1 VTAEEGSMKFSAFI
15 EANLDAILDEW
26 DAFARTLLP
35 AARTMTDLQLRDHAR
50 EILLAI
56 AEDMKTSRSE
66 EQRSA
71 KSRQITGGPGA
82 ITAGASHGSARHVSG
97 FDLPQLVGEFR
108 ALRASVLSLWSR
120 SSVATAVQPA
130 LEEIARFNEAVDQAL
145 AESVERYSADVA
157 RSRDIFLAV
166 LGHDVRGPL
175 SGIRMATDVLV
186 MPTLAE
192 TMRMQV
198 AMRIRRASETIAR
211 LTSDLLEYTRSRLGR
226 GIPIER
232 SACDLL
238 VLCEEALDTV
248 KGTYPEQQFVLRF
261 SGDLG
266 LELDPARMQQVLLN
280 LLHNAVQHGDRSLP
294 VALHVEGEEDAVVMK
309 VANFGAPIATE
320 VMQVIFEPLITVP
333 LPGAAAHE
341 RSRTSL
347 GLGLFIVRE
356 IVQGH
361 HGTISVSSAADTGT
375 VFTVRLPRLPS

>member
-1 VTAEEGSMKFSAFI
+1 MKFSSFI
-15 EANLDAILDEW
+15 ETNLEAILEEW

-35 AARTMTDLQLRDHAR
+35 AAKTMTDPQLRDHAR
-50 EILLAI
+50 EILLTI
-56 AEDMKTSRSE
+56 AKEMETSQSED
-66 EQRSA
+66 QRSA
-71 KSRQITGGPGA
+71 KSRRISGAPGA
-82 ITAGASHGSARHVSG
+82 VTAGASHGAARHVSG

-120 SSVATAVQPA
+120 SAVVTYVQPA

-145 AESVERYSADVA
+145 ADSVERYSADVA

-192 TMRMQV
+192 TRRMQV
-198 AMRIRRASETIAR
+198 AMRVRRASEVIGR
-211 LTSDLLEYTRSRLGR
+211 LTSDLIEYTRSRLGR

-238 VLCEEALDTV
+238 MLCEETLDAV
-248 KGTYPEQQFVLRF
+248 KGTYPDQQFVKQF
-261 SGDLG
+261 SGNLR
-266 LELDPARMQQVLLN
+266 LELDTARMQQVLFN
-280 LLHNAVQHGDRSLP
+280 ILHNAVQHGDRSLP
-294 VALHVEGEEDAVVMK
+294 VTLCVAGEEDEVVLK
-309 VANFGAPIATE
+309 VTNFGTPIATE
-320 VMQVIFEPLITVP
+320 EMQTIFEPLVSMP
-333 LPGAAAHE
+333 LSGAAHHE

-361 HGTISVSSAADTGT
+361 QGTISVSSAADTGT
-375 VFTVRLPRLPS
+375 VFTVRLPRLHS

>member
-1 VTAEEGSMKFSAFI
+1 VKFSSFI
-15 EANLDAILDEW
+15 KSNLDAILEEW

-35 AARTMTDLQLRDHAR
+35 AARVMTDQELRDHAR

-56 AEDMKTSRSE
+56 AKDMEISQSED
-66 EQRSA
+66 QRSA
-71 KSRQITGGPGA
+71 KSKRISGAPGA
-82 ITAGASHGSARHVSG
+82 VSAGASHGGARHVSG
-97 FDLPQLVGEFR
+97 FELPQLVGEFR

-120 SSVATAVQPA
+120 SGVATEVRTA

-145 AESVERYSADVA
+145 AESVDRYSADVA

-166 LGHDVRGPL
+166 LAHDVRGPL
-175 SGIRMATDVLV
+175 AGIRMATDVLV

-198 AMRIRRASETIAR
+198 VMRIRRASEVIGR
-211 LTSDLLEYTRSRLGR
+211 LTSDLIEYTRSRLGR

-238 VLCEEALDTV
+238 MLCEETLDAV
-248 KGTYPEQQFVLRF
+248 KGTYPEQQFVHQF
-261 SGDLG
+261 YGDLR
-266 LELDPARMQQVLLN
+266 LELDATRMQQVLFN

-294 VALHVEGEEDAVVMK
+294 VTLHVAGEEDAVVLK
-309 VANFGAPIATE
+309 VANFGTPIAKE
-320 VMQVIFEPLITVP
+320 EMQTIFEPLITVP
-333 LPGAAAHE
+333 LPGAAQDE

-361 HGTISVSSAADTGT
+361 QGTISLSSAAHTGT
-375 VFTVRLPRLPS
+375 VFTVRLPRLHP